1 MAYATV
7 EQYVARFGPVDDVSM
22 LSECLDDASAAIRV
36 ALEKAHVD
44 HEDPSSDLADRMMRA
59 CRSVA
64 NRIMPSGS
72 DVPVG
77 VTQESMTAVGF
88 THSMSYTPSYGT
100 PKLLPS
106 ELGILGISGS
116 GKGRVLYPAYGVS
129 ADV

>member
-7 EQYVARFGPVDDVSM
+7 EQYVARFGPVEDTGM
-22 LSECLDDASAAIRV
+22 LSECLDDASAAIRI
-36 ALEKAHVD
+36 ALTKAHVD
-44 HEDPSSDLADRMMRA
+44 CDNPSEDLADRMMRA
-59 CRSVA
+59 CRSIA

-100 PKLLPS
+100 PKLLQS
-106 ELGILGISGS
+106 ELDLLGISGG

-129 ADV
+129 VDG